1 LSSDEQ
7 IKRLK
12 GEKRPI
18 NNLIDRIK
26 MLINFEF
33 IDLVILYDEINDD
46 METELDNIMNI
57 IKPDIWFKGSDYTK
71 EDILK
76 KHPGLKNIMLI
87 DFLQGKSTTN
97 IINKIIK

>member
-1 LSSDEQ
+1 
-7 IKRLK
+7 
-12 GEKRPI
+12 
-18 NNLIDRIK
+18 